1 MRFADVLPIVS
12 LRAALLALALA
23 VMAGCGTPAKRGPER
38 SAPASLPVPTPAAK
52 PAAAAPTG
60 VTKSAAP
67 VAVAPPQA
75 EGTSPLNPSVQRAF
89 DNARRAL
96 LAGRSDDAER
106 GFLALVQSNPE
117 LGGPH
122 ANLGLIYRQAGK
134 LKESAREL
142 EQAVG
147 LSPAQPAYFNQL
159 GITYRQQG
167 QFAQA
172 RQAYESA
179 LALDPSNP
187 AATLNLGILCDLYL
201 WDSQCALAQYER
213 YLALTPGGDAT
224 VAKWIAD
231 LNNRSKQQATLSKK
245 EKQ

>member
-1 MRFADVLPIVS
+1 V
-12 LRAALLALALA
+12 
-23 VMAGCGTPAKRGPER
+23 PA
-38 SAPASLPVPTPAAK
+38 PTPAAK
-52 PAAAAPTG
+52 PAAAAG
-60 VTKSAAP
+60 VTKSAVP
-67 VAVAPPQA
+67 LDVVPPQA
-75 EGTSPLNPSVQRAF
+75 EATPPVNPSLQRAF
-89 DNARRAL
+89 DSARRAL

-134 LKESAREL
+134 LKASASEL
-142 EQAVG
+142 EQAVR

-167 QFAQA
+167 RFAQA

-201 WDSQCALAQYER
+201 RDSPCALAHYER

-231 LNNRSKQQATLSKK
+231 LNNRSKQQAMLSKK